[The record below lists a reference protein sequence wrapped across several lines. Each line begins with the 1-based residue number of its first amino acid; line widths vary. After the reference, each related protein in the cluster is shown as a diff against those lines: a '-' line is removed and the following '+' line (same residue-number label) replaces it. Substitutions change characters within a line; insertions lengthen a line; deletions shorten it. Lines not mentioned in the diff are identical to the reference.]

1 MKKKVLAM
9 LLVCAMVLSACGA
22 KEEETKTEAP
32 APAATEGAAAE
43 EAEEEAPAWQ
53 PSDDVEWVVTSS
65 AGGGSDIFTR
75 MITDIMKNEGI
86 VNETFLVN
94 NQTDGGGEVGRLR
107 VSTEKN
113 DGHLLLTFNSG
124 DLTPMVQNTDNRVE
138 NFKVIGIMAVDRHLI
153 LSGQKTSYGSFAE
166 ALDAAANGTKI
177 TIGGSKGDDL
187 RLYEMLLQETGL
199 TEADITYIMHDATS
213 DAITALLGG
222 HVDYCIAKP
231 AAATP
236 YIESGDTKA
245 EVALAKERFGGA
257 LADVPLLSEATD
269 LNDIESPIWRGVV
282 GPAAMSDEAV
292 QFWSDALKA
301 VSETETWQKEYI
313 ENNLLTAMYMSA
325 EEADAYMKE
334 YQENFLATLA
344 E

>member
-1 MKKKVLAM
+1 MKKRVLAM
-9 LLVCAMVLSACGA
+9 LMACAMVLSACGA
-22 KEEETKTEAP
+22 KEEAPAETPVASEKTEAP
-32 APAATEGAAAE
+32 A
-43 EAEEEAPAWQ
+43 EAETEAPAWA
-53 PSDDVEWVVTSS
+53 PSGDVEWVVTSS

-75 MITDIMKNEGI
+75 MICDIMKTEGI
-86 VNETFLVN
+86 VDQTFLVN

-138 NFKVIGIMAVDRHLI
+138 NFKVLGIMAVDRHLVM
-153 LSGQKTSYGSFAE
+153 SGQKTPYASFAE
-166 ALDAAANGTKI
+166 ALDAAASGTKL

-187 RLYEMLLQETGL
+187 RLYQMLLEETGL
-199 TEADITYIMHDATS
+199 TETDITYIMHDATS

-236 YIESGDTKA
+236 YIESGDAKS
-245 EVALAKERFGGA
+245 EVAFAKERFGGN
-257 LADVPLLSEATD
+257 LADVPLLSEVTD

-301 VSETETWQKEYI
+301 VSESETWQKDYI
-313 ENNLLTAMYMSA
+313 EKNMLTSMYMTA

-334 YQENFLATLA
+334 YQENFLATLK
-344 E
+344 